1 MNWSAVKNLLI
12 GILVAA
18 NLFLVFNIAR
28 QDRARGY
35 IDDDEVLGAVELLAE
50 RGLEVPPE
58 CIPREKF
65 KAPVYESLYSDE
77 YYTKAAEALSASPR
91 EVLLSLPNGGF
102 SITSQNGA
110 VTEFDAEFGFTYS
123 KYNNFDVVAYNEITA
138 ENFASEAVLWD
149 DVTSSRLITMEKRA
163 EEFLG
168 LCTGDSGVL
177 AAVVTDSYFDSE
189 RGFTYLLARQVL
201 GGYTIYS
208 HYAVCV
214 FENDE
219 LIYAGGRWY
228 FAPIDE
234 DYQTELVDQVNILF
248 SDLSELNAGSAQ
260 GFALSEETPH
270 DTEMPSDAFPGDAV
284 LSAVR
289 NMQAVYAI
297 YWNADKSAIYFI
309 PAWQIDHSDG
319 MTLVYNATNST
330 IYARK

>member
-1 MNWSAVKNLLI
+1 MNWSAVKNLLV

-18 NLFLVFNIAR
+18 NLFLIFNIAR

-50 RGLEVPPE
+50 RGLEVPQE

-77 YYTKAAEALSASPR
+77 YYTKAAEALSTSPR

-102 SITSQNGA
+102 SITAQNGA
-110 VTEFDAEFGFTYS
+110 VTEFDGEFGFTYS
-123 KYNNFDVVAYNEITA
+123 KYSNFDADAYTEITA
-138 ENFASEAVLWD
+138 ENFASEAELWG
-149 DVTSSRLITMEKRA
+149 DVGSSRLVTLKKRA
-163 EEFLG
+163 EEFLMR
-168 LCTGDSGVL
+168 CAGDSGVL
-177 AAVVTDSYFDSE
+177 TAGVTDSYFDTE
-189 RGFTYLLARQVL
+189 RGLTYLLARQVL
-201 GGYTIYS
+201 GGYTVYS

-214 FENDE
+214 FKNDE
-219 LIYAGGRWY
+219 LIYAGGRWF

-248 SDLSELNAGSAQ
+248 SDLAELNSGSAQ
-260 GFALSEETPH
+260 GFALPEGTDFAEEASSYTSP
-270 DTEMPSDAFPGDAV
+270 DNV
-284 LSAVR
+284 KLSAVR

-297 YWNADKSAIYFI
+297 YWNADKTAIYFI

-319 MTLVYNATNST
+319 ITIVYNATNST
-330 IYARK
+330 IYARN